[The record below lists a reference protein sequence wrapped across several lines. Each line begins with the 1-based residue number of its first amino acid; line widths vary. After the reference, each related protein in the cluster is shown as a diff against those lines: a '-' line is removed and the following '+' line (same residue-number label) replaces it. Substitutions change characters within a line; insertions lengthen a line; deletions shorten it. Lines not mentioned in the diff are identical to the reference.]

1 MRGAV
6 PGLRT
11 PHPFGPAM
19 PAMFQEDVTA
29 LTFVDALD
37 EVLAP
42 VPVTLDNLHA
52 YLDPGTAPDDWL
64 RYLARWVGVE
74 TGGSDTATVR
84 RRVRSASS
92 VQAETGTVAGVT
104 ALLRDAFDAELE
116 VTDSGATTWSSTP
129 GSAFPGEDR
138 AVVRVR
144 AGKGRDA
151 ALVRQ
156 LVAGAVPPYVEVE
169 VQA

>member
-1 MRGAV
+1 
-6 PGLRT
+6 
-11 PHPFGPAM
+11 
-19 PAMFQEDVTA
+19 MFQDDPTA
-29 LTFVDALD
+29 LAFVDALD

-42 VPVTLDNLHA
+42 LPVTLDNLHA
-52 YLDPGTAPDDWL
+52 YLDPGTAPDDWV

-74 TGGSDTATVR
+74 AGRDDTATVR
-84 RRVRSASS
+84 RRVRSAAT
-92 VQAETGTVAGVT
+92 VQAEAGTVAGGA

-116 VTDSGATTWSSTP
+116 VTDTGATTWSSTP

-144 AGKGRDA
+144 AGAGRDTSGVQR
-151 ALVRQ
+151 LV
-156 LVAGAVPPYVEVE
+156 VGAVPPYVEVE